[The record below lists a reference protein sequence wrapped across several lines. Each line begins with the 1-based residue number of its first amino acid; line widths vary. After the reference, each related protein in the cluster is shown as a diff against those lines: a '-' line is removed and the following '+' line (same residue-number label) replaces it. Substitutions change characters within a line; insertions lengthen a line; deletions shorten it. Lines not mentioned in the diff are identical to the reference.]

1 MSIIYK
7 MKLHAT
13 AVLSGILLITSCMVG
28 PDFKEPAVEDLPQEF
43 RFGDT
48 QPEEIV
54 NLKWWELFN
63 DPVLDYLVEI
73 ALYEN
78 KDLLIAVSR
87 MEEARAFLGFTI
99 PDGLPRL
106 DLEGGINRGNFG
118 GGVLADD
125 PNNIAFITP
134 VVNWEIDFWGKFR
147 RANESARAQLLA
159 SEYGLR
165 TVQIALIS
173 EVVSTYFLLLDFKE
187 RLRISEQTL
196 ESRDE
201 SLEIIQRRFDEGVIP
216 EIDLNQAQVQR
227 EIAAAAVPVSER
239 SIYQT
244 ENALSILLG
253 RFPESI
259 KTGLD
264 LYEQVI
270 PPDIPTGLPSTLLE
284 RRPDILESLYLLK
297 AQNALIGVAVA
308 QRFPA
313 ISLTG
318 ALGAAINDTGM
329 LTIDGFAW
337 SAGAGLLGPIFNFGQ
352 DKSRVEIEEARTEQ
366 ALLSYENIVL
376 DAFREVSDA
385 LIEIETYKVQIE
397 ALKRQVTAAENASR
411 LSKLRYDQGFSSYL
425 EVLDSER
432 AQFDAQLALSQA
444 TQEYYNSYVR
454 LYKALGGG
462 WISPEEMTESE
473 NKQPEN
479 NQDSQY
485 NNK

>member
-7 MKLHAT
+7 LKIHTIA
-13 AVLSGILLITSCMVG
+13 ILACIFFITGCMVG
-28 PDFKEPAVEDLPQEF
+28 PDFKEPVIEDLPQEF

-48 QPEEIV
+48 QPDEIV
-54 NLKWWELFN
+54 NLEWWELFN
-63 DPVLDYLVEI
+63 DPVLDYLVET

-134 VVNWEIDFWGKFR
+134 IISWEIDFWGKFR

-165 TVQIALIS
+165 TVQIGLIS
-173 EVVSTYFLLLDFKE
+173 DVVSTYFMLLDFKE
-187 RLRISEQTL
+187 RLKISEQTL

-201 SLEIIQRRFDEGVIP
+201 SLLIMQRRFEEGVIP

-227 EIAAAAVPVSER
+227 EIAAAAVPANER
-239 SIYQT
+239 FIYQT

-253 RFPESI
+253 RFPDSI

-264 LYEQVI
+264 LYDQVI
-270 PPDIPTGLPSTLLE
+270 PPDVPTGLPSTLLE

-297 AQNALIGVAVA
+297 SQNALIGVAVA

-318 ALGAAINDTGM
+318 ALGAAINDTGA

-337 SAGAGLLGPIFNFGQ
+337 SAGAGLLGPIFNFGK
-352 DKSRVEIEEARTEQ
+352 DKSRVEIEEARTDQ
-366 ALLSYENIVL
+366 ALLSYENVVL
-376 DAFREVSDA
+376 NAFREVSDS
-385 LIEIETYKVQIE
+385 LMEIQTYRVQVA
-397 ALKRQVTAAENASR
+397 ALKRQAKAAENANR

-432 AQFDAQLALSQA
+432 AQFDAELALSQA

-462 WISPEEMTESE
+462 WISSEEMTESE
-473 NKQPEN
+473 NKESEY

-485 NNK
+485 NTK

>member
-1 MSIIYK
+1 MSTLNRL
-7 MKLHAT
+7 KLHIGTLLLT
-13 AVLSGILLITSCMVG
+13 ASMLTGCMVG
-28 PDFKEPAVEDLPQEF
+28 PDFKEPVIEDLPVEF

-48 QPEEIV
+48 QPEEVV
-54 NLKWWELFN
+54 NLMWWELFN
-63 DPVLDYLVEI
+63 DPVLDYLVET

-118 GGVLADD
+118 GGILTDD
-125 PNNIAFITP
+125 PNNLAFITP
-134 VVNWEIDFWGKFR
+134 IISWEIDFWGRFR

-165 TVQIALIS
+165 TVQIGLIS
-173 EVVSTYFLLLDFKE
+173 DVVSNYFLLLDFKE

-201 SLEIIQRRFDEGVIP
+201 SLVIIQKRFDEGVIP

-227 EIAAAAVPVSER
+227 EIAAAAVPANER
-239 SIYQT
+239 LIYQT

-253 RFPESI
+253 RFPDSI
-259 KTGLD
+259 KIGLD

-270 PPDIPTGLPSTLLE
+270 PPDIPTGLPSTLLK

-318 ALGAAINDTGM
+318 ALGGAINDTGK

-352 DKSRVEIEEARTEQ
+352 DKSRVEIEEARTDQ
-366 ALLSYENIVL
+366 ALLSYENVVL
-376 DAFREVSDA
+376 SAFREVSDSLMEIQTYRVQVDA
-385 LIEIETYKVQIE
+385 LR
-397 ALKRQVTAAENASR
+397 RQATAAENANR

-432 AQFDAQLALSQA
+432 AQFDALLALSQA

-454 LYKALGGG
+454 LYQALGGG

-473 NKQPEN
+473 NQESKYNKET
-479 NQDSQY
+479 QY

>member
-1 MSIIYK
+1 MIALSK
-7 MKLHAT
+7 MKFLSIALLST
-13 AVLSGILLITSCMVG
+13 VLYLTGCMVG
-28 PDFKEPAVEDLPQEF
+28 PNFEEPVMDLPGEF

-54 NLKWWELFN
+54 NLEWWELFN
-63 DPVLDYLVEI
+63 DPVLDYLVGT

-78 KDLLIAVSR
+78 RDLRIAASR
-87 MEEARAFLGFTI
+87 IEEARAFLGFTI

-106 DLEGGINRGNFG
+106 DLEGGVNRGNFG
-118 GGVLADD
+118 GGVLSDN

-147 RANESARAQLLA
+147 RANESARAQLLS

-165 TVQIALIS
+165 TVQIGLIS
-173 EVVSTYFLLLDFKE
+173 DVVSTYFMLLDFKE

-201 SLEIIQRRFDEGVIP
+201 SLGIIQKRYDGGIIP

-227 EIAAAAVPVSER
+227 EIAAASIPVNKR
-239 SIYQT
+239 FIYQT
-244 ENALSILLG
+244 ENAISILLG
-253 RFPESI
+253 RFPDSI

-264 LYEQVI
+264 LYDQVI
-270 PPDIPTGLPSTLLE
+270 PPEIPTGLPSTLLE

-297 AQNALIGVAVA
+297 SQNALIGVAVA
-308 QRFPA
+308 RRFPA
-313 ISLTG
+313 VSITG
-318 ALGAAINDTGM
+318 ALGGAINDTGR
-329 LTIDGFAW
+329 LTVNGLAW

-352 DKSRVEIEEARTEQ
+352 DKSRVGIEEARTEQ
-366 ALLSYENIVL
+366 ALLSYENVVL
-376 DAFREVSDA
+376 NAFREVSDSLMEIQTYSEQVAA
-385 LIEIETYKVQIE
+385 LR
-397 ALKRQVTAAENASR
+397 RQATAAENANR

-432 AQFDAQLALSQA
+432 AQFSALLDLSQA

-462 WISPEEMTESE
+462 WLSEGEMQEP
-473 NKQPEN
+473 Q
-479 NQDSQY
+479 
-485 NNK
+485 